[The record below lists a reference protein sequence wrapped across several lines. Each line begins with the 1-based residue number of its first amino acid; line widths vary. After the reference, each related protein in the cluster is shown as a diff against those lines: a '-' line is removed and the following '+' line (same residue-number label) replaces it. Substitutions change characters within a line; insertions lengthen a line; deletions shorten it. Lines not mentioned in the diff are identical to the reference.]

1 MFSSVC
7 TYFRLLE
14 LFQNFTVRRLLLQA
28 QICMWGGGYIPS
40 LGWLCLAL
48 EIGWGAQTCRESSEL
63 LFLHVERGQLGH
75 KMRISSRRAQTK
87 GEPGVDPE
95 FAERLYVS
103 PGLEMPLS
111 RPKSGGEKV
120 NLGYLQ
126 KFLYRNKW
134 KPQEACCRDLIDE
147 LEGGALACPR
157 ERSPLRVAEWAGT
170 WG

>member
-1 MFSSVC
+1 MHVFQGVRTFPKLHSKKAAASSPDLHV
-7 TYFRLLE
+7 
-14 LFQNFTVRRLLLQA
+14 
-28 QICMWGGGYIPS
+28 GGGEYIPS

-126 KFLYRNKW
+126 KFLYRNK
-134 KPQEACCRDLIDE
+134 
-147 LEGGALACPR
+147 
-157 ERSPLRVAEWAGT
+157 
-170 WG
+170 

>member
-1 MFSSVC
+1 MHVFQVVRTFPKLHSEKAAASSPDLHV
-7 TYFRLLE
+7 
-14 LFQNFTVRRLLLQA
+14 
-28 QICMWGGGYIPS
+28 GGGEYIPS

-126 KFLYRNKW
+126 KFLYRNK
-134 KPQEACCRDLIDE
+134 
-147 LEGGALACPR
+147 
-157 ERSPLRVAEWAGT
+157 
-170 WG
+170 